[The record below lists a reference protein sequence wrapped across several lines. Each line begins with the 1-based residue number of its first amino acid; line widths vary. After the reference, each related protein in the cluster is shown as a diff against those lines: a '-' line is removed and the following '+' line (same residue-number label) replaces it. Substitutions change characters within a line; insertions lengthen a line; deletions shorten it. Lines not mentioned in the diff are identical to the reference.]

1 MLEYQQLVTLK
12 RLYYEAMDE
21 IALLKRRLDDLEAK
35 VTGVDSLPAAR
46 EHSKPKARVI
56 PGTTHNRGLD
66 PGSNPR
72 EVSRE
77 ELLKLCGPQ

>member
-1 MLEYQQLVTLK
+1 MLESQQLVTLK

-21 IALLKRRLDDLEAK
+21 IALLKRRLDDLE
-35 VTGVDSLPAAR
+35 SLPAGR

-56 PGTTHNRGLD
+56 PGTTLNRGLD